1 MNGNQ
6 AKWAEKA
13 ARIGYVTKGI
23 VYFLVGGLSAMAAF
37 GLGGDVSGKKD
48 VFQWIIG
55 LPFGRI
61 LLGAVAAGLLG
72 YVSWRFIQA
81 IKDPENRGNDFKAI
95 MKRIGIAAS
104 GLAYTA
110 VAFYAGKLA
119 LMPSGDD
126 GGDSRQ
132 FFVSKLLQQP
142 AGQWIVGAI
151 AVFFAGMG
159 VYYIFKAV
167 SGKYK
172 KRIDSDQMS
181 EDERKAVMTA
191 GRIGYIARGT
201 VIGIIGFLFLKAA
214 LNSNASQADG
224 TEGAFKFLQDSGYGP
239 WLMGAVALGL
249 VSYGIFCFVM
259 AKYRPINIQ

>member
-6 AKWAEKA
+6 SKWAEKA

-23 VYFLVGGLSAMAAF
+23 VYFLIGGLSAMAAF
-37 GLGGDVSGKKD
+37 GLGGDVSGKRD

-61 LLGAVAAGLLG
+61 LLGLVAVGLLA

-81 IKDPENRGNDFKAI
+81 VKDPENRGNDFQAI

-104 GLAYTA
+104 GIAYA
-110 VAFYAGKLA
+110 AIAFYAGKLA
-119 LMPSGDD
+119 LQPGGDN

-132 FFVSKLLQQP
+132 FIISKLLQQP

-151 AVFFAGMG
+151 ALFFVGLG
-159 VYYIFKAV
+159 IYYIFKAV
-167 SGKYK
+167 TGKYK
-172 KRIDSDQMS
+172 KRIDSDKMK
-181 EDERKAVMTA
+181 EEERKALMTA
-191 GRIGYIARGT
+191 GRFGYTARGI
-201 VIGIIGFLFLKAA
+201 VIGIVGILFLKAA
-214 LNSNASQADG
+214 MNSNASQADG
-224 TEGAFKFLQDSGYGP
+224 TEGAFHFLQSTGYGP
-239 WLMGAVALGL
+239 WLMGVVALGL
-249 VSYGIFCFVM
+249 MAYGIFCFVM